1 MTRNRTFL
9 GDGASSKY
17 ILGGT
22 LLRPLIAGLQSGG
35 KFSVVSIEG
44 SSYHK
49 NSVFGDHR
57 GIKFKDVHHYV
68 QVVDGYIDF
77 TARGSTT
84 RLAARETS
92 TISTGSEFNF
102 KFANKFAKAYLL
114 LQWKRAHRA
123 YDKAWTHI
131 QPAID
136 SRKGPRVGH
145 EQITN
150 FRRALAV

>member
-1 MTRNRTFL
+1 MARNRTFL
-9 GDGASSKY
+9 GDGACSKY

-35 KFSVVSIEG
+35 KFSMASIEG

-57 GIKFKDVHHYV
+57 GIKFKDVHHCV

-84 RLAARETS
+84 RLAVRETS
-92 TISTGSEFNF
+92 IISTGSEFSF
-102 KFANKFAKAYLL
+102 KFANKFAKTYLFCNGRGL
-114 LQWKRAHRA
+114 IELMTR
-123 YDKAWTHI
+123 AWTHI
-131 QPAID
+131 TA
-136 SRKGPRVGH
+136 RH
-145 EQITN
+145 
-150 FRRALAV
+150 